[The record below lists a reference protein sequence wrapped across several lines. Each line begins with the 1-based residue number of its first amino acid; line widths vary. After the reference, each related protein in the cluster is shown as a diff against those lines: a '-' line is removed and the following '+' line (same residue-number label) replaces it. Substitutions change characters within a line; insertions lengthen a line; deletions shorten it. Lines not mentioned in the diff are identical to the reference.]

1 MSIEVHVVL
10 DVKDALTSY
19 IIGRNG
25 TWTPT
30 AMVMWQGEGPTAHID
45 AVGKRGRMIRG
56 GLSLPAEKLDK
67 LAMRWLQ
74 ARGLVMPAVNNKV
87 SKRIMAREEKG

>member
-1 MSIEVHVVL
+1 MPVDVHVDL
-10 DVKDALTSY
+10 DVNDALTSY

-74 ARGLVMPAVNNKV
+74 ARGLMMPASNEKV
-87 SKRIMAREEKG
+87 LKRIMAREAKT